1 MTEGVARAVLAFGPR
16 HLFDFDA
23 AAWAIDS
30 THGVEKIDGNI
41 PKGNEGEASFFPVTF
56 LELAETTCLNG
67 ASLRQ
72 ILCTQYSSDRVSQ

>member
-1 MTEGVARAVLAFGPR
+1 MKILGGFFPTEPFGPRGEKVTEGVARAVLAFGPR

-41 PKGNEGEASFFPVTF
+41 PKGNEGEA
-56 LELAETTCLNG
+56 A
-67 ASLRQ
+67 
-72 ILCTQYSSDRVSQ
+72 